1 MAGRTQPTYF
11 NAADHT
17 VVSYRG
23 ADGVTAERPIS
34 VDLATIPF
42 EAAPPA
48 RSVPSWKGKNVYEG
62 DYWAAT
68 TRGFVHHESFLE
80 REYAMAADFDP
91 SILGLS
97 WQPFILKW
105 PKGTKGHRGHVPD
118 YFCRL
123 DNGDG
128 LVVDVKRPDKVEA
141 SAQQFAMTREVCQ
154 QVGWRYEVFT
164 GLPEPRLSN
173 VTFLSGFRQDRYSP
187 GPENVSSLLEAFT
200 PGTSLE
206 AGVRRAVRATG
217 RSRAVVHGNVLHLL
231 WHGALAVDLDAPLDL
246 SSTVYVGA
254 VVIA

>member
-23 ADGVTAERPIS
+23 ADGETVERPIS

-42 EAAPPA
+42 EDAPPA

-80 REYAMAADFDP
+80 REYVMAADFDP

-123 DNGDG
+123 DTGDG

-187 GPENVSSLLEAFT
+187 GAENVAPLLDAFM
-200 PGTSLE
+200 PSTSLE
-206 AGVRRAVRATG
+206 SGVRRAVRATG
-217 RSRAVVHGNVLHLL
+217 RSRPAVHGNVLHLL
-231 WHGALAVDLDAPLDL
+231 WHGALTLDLDAPLDM
-246 SSTVYVGA
+246 SSIVSVPTAMVA
-254 VVIA
+254 